1 MPSETY
7 AVGEIALATMQ
18 GKAWEARVLD
28 TRGEPP
34 EYLVHYQGWNK
45 KWDEWL
51 DTTRMRKKA
60 TATDAKKGDAKK
72 TARDVP
78 AGGDGGKPAKKVKKE
93 SAGGAGV
100 VASEGAKRSSG
111 ATEKTSAKTTTK
123 KTKTKAAAPATPP
136 APPPPPVNPDDVR
149 LHVNLSTA
157 LKRELIGAW
166 EKITRE
172 GKRHRLP
179 KSVTVSDVV
188 ARYEADARARARSPE
203 QGELVSEVCAGI
215 KAYFDRA
222 LHSVLLYKEEREVAA
237 TLCADPSRDDEIE
250 TETKTKTSS
259 APLPPPSDVY
269 GAEHLLRLF
278 VKLPDL
284 LPVCDMDAV
293 AVREVQ
299 VKLTEFLRWAQR
311 NASALFV
318 SSEWEDGEA
327 GGGGG
332 GGGGGAGGATAAAT
346 ETATAAVVGK
356 EDDAEEKETR
366 TEREAVA
373 VAAPAAE
380 VVAA

>member
-1 MPSETY
+1 MLKPPNEGWISCSHRIFESGRQIALARRPSVVMPSETY

-72 TARDVP
+72 TARDAP

-100 VASEGAKRSSG
+100 VASEGAKRSRTG

-136 APPPPPVNPDDVR
+136 APPPNPVNPDDVR

-237 TLCADPSRDDEIE
+237 TLCADPS
-250 TETKTKTSS
+250 ETKTKTSS
-259 APLPPPSDVY
+259 APPPPPSDVY

-327 GGGGG
+327 GGGGVPYTG
-332 GGGGGAGGATAAAT
+332 PHTTPLAW
-346 ETATAAVVGK
+346 
-356 EDDAEEKETR
+356 
-366 TEREAVA
+366 
-373 VAAPAAE
+373 
-380 VVAA
+380 

>member
-7 AVGEIALATMQ
+7 AVGEIALATRQ
-18 GKAWEARVLD
+18 GKAWEARVLE
-28 TRGEPP
+28 TRGDPP

-45 KWDEWL
+45 KHDEWL
-51 DTTRMRKKA
+51 DPTLLRKKA
-60 TATDAKKGDAKK
+60 TSTGAEEDDAKGDRKK
-72 TARDVP
+72 TMRDD
-78 AGGDGGKPAKKVKKE
+78 AGDGGKPAKKVKKE

-100 VASEGAKRSSG
+100 VANKGGKKSSG
-111 ATEKTSAKTTTK
+111 ATKKKPAKTTTK
-123 KTKTKAAAPATPP
+123 SKAAAPATPLP
-136 APPPPPVNPDDVR
+136 PPPPPVNPEDVR

-179 KSVTVSDVV
+179 KSVTVSDIVS
-188 ARYEADARARARSPE
+188 RYESDAKARARSPE
-203 QGELVSEVCAGI
+203 QGELISEVCAGL

-222 LHSVLLYKEEREVAA
+222 LHAVLLYEEEREVAA
-237 TLCADPSRDDEIE
+237 A
-250 TETKTKTSS
+250 TSPRS
-259 APLPPPSDVY
+259 PPLPPPSDVY

-284 LPVCDMDAV
+284 LPVHDMDAA

-318 SSEWEDGEA
+318 ASEWEEGE
-327 GGGGG
+327 GG
-332 GGGGGAGGATAAAT
+332 GGGGGARAEGKPGAAT
-346 ETATAAVVGK
+346 ETATAAVEGK
-356 EDDAEEKETR
+356 EDDAEEKER
-366 TEREAVA
+366 ASERAREAVA